1 MLHFAVTQTTKT
13 AYKMSVGG
21 KPMQEDIFSILMLI
35 LLLCGSNGTENVN
48 QLLIMF
54 LMMQSRNGNLF
65 GENSSHSVCGRE
77 DGFTF

>member
-1 MLHFAVTQTTKT
+1 
-13 AYKMSVGG
+13 
-21 KPMQEDIFSILMLI
+21 MQEDIFSILMLI

-48 QLLIMF
+48 QILILF

-65 GENSSHSVCGRE
+65 GENSSNSVCGRE